1 MQPIATKVAMAVVA
15 ALSASLLVYVGV
27 LWQTVRGINSLHTL
41 PPVSALR
48 PPDKASHDARSAK
61 NPVFKG
67 QNLLIIGN
75 DDRSAMTAAEVREL
89 QVGRAPG
96 SLNTD
101 TMMLVHLP
109 ADGSRATLISLPRD
123 SYVSI
128 PGYGMNKLN
137 AAYAF
142 GYNDTK
148 GSPDQKR
155 AGGVNLLIRTIKAL
169 TGAPIDHYVLVSL
182 LGFVRIS
189 DAIGNVPINLCN
201 SVNDTVAYNRSVGI
215 DGGSG
220 FKMSKGPHSIHGV
233 QALEFVRERDHLPGT
248 DLGRAARQRYFLTSA
263 FRTIMS
269 AKMLFDISKL
279 RALIDAVHASIYS
292 DSGLKVLE
300 LAKQLSYLSANN
312 IHGQAIPTDTY
323 ENVTIP
329 GYPQQVNVGI
339 VNPHE
344 VRAFV
349 RHLLAPHK
357 KQRLHRPSSHHK
369 TRNAVDAGCIN

>member
-1 MQPIATKVAMAVVA
+1 MMRLAATRIAMVLTA

-27 LWQTVRGINSLHTL
+27 LWQTARGIDNVHTL
-41 PPVSALR
+41 PSVAGLR
-48 PPDKASHDARSAK
+48 SPGQQKSDAAGAK

-75 DDRSAMTAAEVREL
+75 DDRSGMTNAQVREL
-89 QVGRAPG
+89 QVGRDGG

-123 SYVSI
+123 SYVNI

-137 AAYAF
+137 AAYGF
-142 GYNDTK
+142 GYNDTR
-148 GSPDQKR
+148 GTLDQKR
-155 AGGVNLLIRTIKAL
+155 AGGVSLLIRTIKTL

-189 DAIGNVPINLCN
+189 DAIGGVPINLCN
-201 SVNDTVAYNRSVGI
+201 SVNDTLAHNLTVGI
-215 DGGSG
+215 HGGSG
-220 FKMSKGPHSIHGV
+220 FVMSKGPHKIHGV
-233 QALEFVRERDHLPGT
+233 QALEFVRQRDHLPGI

-263 FRTIMS
+263 FRTITS
-269 AKMLFDISKL
+269 ANMLLDIGKL
-279 RALIDAVHASIYS
+279 RGLIDAVRASIYA
-292 DSGLKVLE
+292 DPGLKLLD

-312 IHGQAIPTDTY
+312 IKGVAIHTLYYTD
-323 ENVTIP
+323 VTIN
-329 GYPQQVNVGI
+329 GYYPVNVGI
-339 VNPHE
+339 VHPHE

-357 KQRLHRPSSHHK
+357 THRLHRPSPKRKS
-369 TRNAVDAGCIN
+369 RSAVDAGCID

>member
-1 MQPIATKVAMAVVA
+1 MRSIATKAAMVVVA

-41 PPVSALR
+41 PPVSYLR
-48 PPDKASHDARSAK
+48 PPGEASHDNNTAK
-61 NPVFKG
+61 NPVFRG

-75 DDRSAMTAAEVREL
+75 DDRSGMTTAEVREL

-148 GSPDQKR
+148 GSLDQKR
-155 AGGVNLLIRTIKAL
+155 AGGVSLLIRTIKAL

-201 SVNDTVAYNRSVGI
+201 SVDDTVAYNRSVGI
-215 DGGSG
+215 PGGSG
-220 FKMSKGPHSIHGV
+220 FHMSKGPHSIHGV

-269 AKMLFDISKL
+269 AKLLFDISRL
-279 RALIDAVHASIYS
+279 SRLIDAVHASIYS

-312 IHGQAIPTDTY
+312 IHGQAIPTDRY
-323 ENVTIP
+323 EDVTIP

-339 VNPHE
+339 VDPHE

-349 RHLLAPHK
+349 RHLLVPHK
-357 KQRLHRPSSHHK
+357 KHRLHHPTSHKK